1 MIPQELIGDMTDL
14 KESYA
19 YEVVEENNKIYVV
32 FQKFPLPEGVYNQNS
47 TDLLIFTTQLY
58 PNSNFD
64 MFWTEESL
72 TLKNGQVPKNAEVI
86 EIHLGKR
93 WRRFS
98 YHPYN
103 NRPWNPAQDNI
114 ATYLEYVKQRLR
126 KGD

>member
-1 MIPQELIGDMTDL
+1 
-14 KESYA
+14 
-19 YEVVEENNKIYVV
+19 
-32 FQKFPLPEGVYNQNS
+32 
-47 TDLLIFTTQLY
+47 
-58 PNSNFD
+58 

-72 TLKNGQVPKNAEVI
+72 TLKNGQTPQSAEVI
-86 EIHLGKR
+86 ENHLGKR